1 MKATHN
7 GWYVLYV
14 KSRYER
20 KVYEALQN
28 LSIEAFLPLI
38 KEQRTW
44 SDRKKMVEKPLFP
57 SYVFVNI
64 NSSLDFYKTLAVNGA
79 CMYIRF
85 GMEYAKI
92 SEQEISKI
100 KLLID
105 KKYITNIE
113 VGEMLPK
120 IGDLMEISSGPLCG
134 LNCKV
139 VKVNNEHKI
148 IVQIEALQQNITATV
163 PSSYLFNK
171 LTA

>member
-20 KVYEALQN
+20 KVYEALQS
-28 LSIEAFLPLI
+28 LSIEAFLPLV
-38 KEQRTW
+38 KEQRNW

-100 KLLID
+100 KLLIG

-113 VGEMLPK
+113 VGTMLPK
-120 IGDLMEISSGPLCG
+120 IGDSMEITYGPLSG
-134 LNCKV
+134 LNCKII
-139 VKVNNEHKI
+139 KVNNEHKI
-148 IVQIEALQQNITATV
+148 IVQIESLQQNITATI